1 MAGTTITSS
10 TTIGIDL
17 TLTSQNPVFI
27 ATTGTVAVS
36 GTNAGA
42 IYAAQGVVGTITNN
56 GKLTASHG
64 YGVRLLSGG
73 TITNGAASVT
83 SASIVGEAYGI
94 KLGVHG
100 TGKIVNFGTIANTS
114 TGTGMG
120 VFALGSATVS
130 NGSATD
136 TSASI
141 SGYYSGVRISGTAA
155 SVVNFGKISAS
166 STLGSGVYL
175 RAGGSVTNGGATD
188 TVASIGGVE
197 FGILIAHAPGT
208 VVNFGTVAG
217 TGTVFARGIVLS
229 AGGSV
234 INGSNSDKSA
244 YIVSDNR
251 SGVYFGGT
259 VAGTLA
265 NFGTIRAL
273 GSIGKA
279 SAVSMLPGGT
289 VTNGSASD
297 TSATIIGERNGVYI
311 RGELASAVVNFG
323 TIQGIGN
330 GGLSLYL
337 GANVTNGSTA
347 DTVARII
354 GVTGIY
360 QGGAKTISNFAT
372 ISGSGTAIVLGKGG
386 KLANGSATDTVAQV
400 IGGTGVAGNVA
411 AATIANYGSIIGTNG
426 SAIILNA
433 GGTVTNGSATH
444 QTGRISGTN
453 VGITGNATAATVVN
467 FATIA
472 GNSLGIG
479 LGAGGAVTNG
489 SGADTTA
496 LINGGGGVSIGGAP
510 GTVVSFGTIT
520 GSFNSGI
527 NLTFG
532 GSVTNGSASDK
543 TALISGT
550 NGVNAT
556 GRSST
561 VVNFGTINAFSNNG
575 VGLTFGGA
583 LTNGSA
589 TDTVA
594 SISGLNAGVV
604 FGIHG
609 TVAGTLANFGT
620 ILCTDTTIGTA
631 SFAGVF
637 AGGDATIVNGAAN
650 STVALIGGYYAG
662 VQIRGAAATI
672 TNFGTVTAS
681 GTGGVGAYLS
691 NGGIVTNGGPTNKSA
706 AILSAN
712 IGVQA
717 AHRTGTVVNFGTIKG
732 NGTLGRG
739 VVLSVG
745 GSVTNGSS
753 ADTSAYI
760 GANSRNAVYL
770 GGDVADTIVNF
781 GTIKA
786 TGPASSSSGIS
797 VRGGGSITNGSTA
810 DTKALI
816 IGSNHGIYISGIV
829 ASTVTNFGTIAS
841 SGGKS
846 AITMYLG
853 GHLINGSATDVT
865 ARISGASGAYLGGPS
880 TVTNFGTMTG
890 TAGSAVSLR
899 GNSTVING
907 SAADKTATLNVVG
920 NNGTHSA
927 VYGTG
932 VTTITNFGTIISST
946 SSAIHLNTGG
956 TIVNGSTADTT
967 ALIKGA
973 TGHAGIYFGTGQA
986 SVTNFGTITGGSG
999 LTFTN
1004 GTISATA
1011 TVVNAGL
1018 ISNLTGAAGTAI
1030 SFGAGND
1037 RLVVDPG
1044 GSFVGTVSG
1053 GGGSNVLE
1061 LATGTGS
1068 IESIGSKF
1076 TNFGSVVID
1085 AGGNWTATGTNA
1097 AGTVTNN
1104 GTLDIG
1110 ASATFHVTAA
1120 VNPISTGIFEL
1131 NSASV
1136 LEVLADTGANNQM
1149 KFLGAGEVVIDHA
1162 ASFGINVGSTAYVG
1176 PLIENFGTAD
1186 KIDLADVASSGA
1198 VLNYSTTTG
1207 LLQVTVGGAGVA
1219 TLAFDK
1225 ASLGG
1230 STFHAGADATNHL
1243 LLTRV

>member
-1 MAGTTITSS
+1 M
-10 TTIGIDL
+10 
-17 TLTSQNPVFI
+17 
-27 ATTGTVAVS
+27 
-36 GTNAGA
+36 
-42 IYAAQGVVGTITNN
+42 
-56 GKLTASHG
+56 
-64 YGVRLLSGG
+64 
-73 TITNGAASVT
+73 
-83 SASIVGEAYGI
+83 
-94 KLGVHG
+94 
-100 TGKIVNFGTIANTS
+100 
-114 TGTGMG
+114 
-120 VFALGSATVS
+120 
-130 NGSATD
+130 
-136 TSASI
+136 
-141 SGYYSGVRISGTAA
+141 
-155 SVVNFGKISAS
+155 
-166 STLGSGVYL
+166 
-175 RAGGSVTNGGATD
+175 
-188 TVASIGGVE
+188 
-197 FGILIAHAPGT
+197 
-208 VVNFGTVAG
+208 
-217 TGTVFARGIVLS
+217 
-229 AGGSV
+229 
-234 INGSNSDKSA
+234 
-244 YIVSDNR
+244 
-251 SGVYFGGT
+251 
-259 VAGTLA
+259 
-265 NFGTIRAL
+265 
-273 GSIGKA
+273 
-279 SAVSMLPGGT
+279 
-289 VTNGSASD
+289 
-297 TSATIIGERNGVYI
+297 
-311 RGELASAVVNFG
+311 
-323 TIQGIGN
+323 
-330 GGLSLYL
+330 
-337 GANVTNGSTA
+337 
-347 DTVARII
+347 
-354 GVTGIY
+354 
-360 QGGAKTISNFAT
+360 
-372 ISGSGTAIVLGKGG
+372 
-386 KLANGSATDTVAQV
+386 
-400 IGGTGVAGNVA
+400 
-411 AATIANYGSIIGTNG
+411 
-426 SAIILNA
+426 
-433 GGTVTNGSATH
+433 
-444 QTGRISGTN
+444 
-453 VGITGNATAATVVN
+453 
-467 FATIA
+467 
-472 GNSLGIG
+472 
-479 LGAGGAVTNG
+479 
-489 SGADTTA
+489 
-496 LINGGGGVSIGGAP
+496 
-510 GTVVSFGTIT
+510 
-520 GSFNSGI
+520 
-527 NLTFG
+527 
-532 GSVTNGSASDK
+532 
-543 TALISGT
+543 
-550 NGVNAT
+550 
-556 GRSST
+556 
-561 VVNFGTINAFSNNG
+561 
-575 VGLTFGGA
+575 
-583 LTNGSA
+583 
-589 TDTVA
+589 
-594 SISGLNAGVV
+594 
-604 FGIHG
+604 
-609 TVAGTLANFGT
+609 
-620 ILCTDTTIGTA
+620 
-631 SFAGVF
+631 
-637 AGGDATIVNGAAN
+637 
-650 STVALIGGYYAG
+650 
-662 VQIRGAAATI
+662 QIRGTAATI

-712 IGVQA
+712 IGVEA
-717 AHRTGTVVNFGTIKG
+717 AHHTGTVVNFGTIKG
-732 NGTLGRG
+732 DGTVGRG

-770 GGDVADTIVNF
+770 GGRRRSHDRQLRHHQGHRPRQLQQRYFGPWGRLYHQRQHRRHQGADRRQQ
-781 GTIKA
+781 
-786 TGPASSSSGIS
+786 PRHLY
-797 VRGGGSITNGSTA
+797 VRYRRLDRHQLRHHYQFRRQVSHH
-810 DTKALI
+810 L
-816 IGSNHGIYISGIV
+816 
-829 ASTVTNFGTIAS
+829 
-841 SGGKS
+841 
-846 AITMYLG
+846 YLG

-1162 ASFGINVGSTAYVG
+1162 ASFGINVGIPRMS
-1176 PLIENFGTAD
+1176 D
-1186 KIDLADVASSGA
+1186 
-1198 VLNYSTTTG
+1198 
-1207 LLQVTVGGAGVA
+1207 
-1219 TLAFDK
+1219 
-1225 ASLGG
+1225 
-1230 STFHAGADATNHL
+1230 
-1243 LLTRV
+1243 R